1 MFSAG
6 FGLDAVE
13 WGISNVGYNW
23 RIGCLAVYRFGQVQS
38 KIRVVI
44 SLLLFGC
51 FASWVLFC
59 AELKF
64 FVSVEFNIHYVS
76 IFFRLKMLSFFFFVF
91 LSRNCFS
98 KCDRRFTYYLC
109 IHTVE
114 TICRKMEDGGNVY
127 PTIIELLSHF
137 V

>member
-6 FGLDAVE
+6 FGLLDAVE

-44 SLLLFGC
+44 SLLLLLFGC

-59 AELKF
+59 AELEF
-64 FVSVEFNIHYVS
+64 FVSVELSIHYVS
-76 IFFRLKMLSFFFFVF
+76 IFFRLKMLSFFFFFVF
-91 LSRNCFS
+91 LSRNTKLF
-98 KCDRRFTYYLC
+98 FQ
-109 IHTVE
+109 V
-114 TICRKMEDGGNVY
+114 
-127 PTIIELLSHF
+127 
-137 V
+137 

>member
-76 IFFRLKMLSFFFFVF
+76 IFFRLKMLSFFFLYFFHEIVFPSVIDVLHIISVSILLKQFVEKWKTGEMF
-91 LSRNCFS
+91 IQR
-98 KCDRRFTYYLC
+98 
-109 IHTVE
+109 
-114 TICRKMEDGGNVY
+114 
-127 PTIIELLSHF
+127 
-137 V
+137 

>member
-6 FGLDAVE
+6 FGLDVVE

-64 FVSVEFNIHYVS
+64 FVSVEFHIHYVS
-76 IFFRLKMLSFFFFVF
+76 IFFRLKMLSFFFLYFFHEIVFPSVIDVLHIISVSILLKQFVEKWKTGEMF
-91 LSRNCFS
+91 IQR
-98 KCDRRFTYYLC
+98 
-109 IHTVE
+109 
-114 TICRKMEDGGNVY
+114 
-127 PTIIELLSHF
+127 
-137 V
+137 

>member
-51 FASWVLFC
+51 FASWVLFY

-76 IFFRLKMLSFFFFVF
+76 IFFRLKMLSFFFLYFFHEIVFPSVIDVLHIISVSILLKQFVEKWKTGEMF
-91 LSRNCFS
+91 IQR
-98 KCDRRFTYYLC
+98 
-109 IHTVE
+109 
-114 TICRKMEDGGNVY
+114 
-127 PTIIELLSHF
+127 
-137 V
+137 